1 MQSRASRGRHFLN
14 SLFKEQ
20 NMTWLVDN
28 RHMFNN
34 WDRHFVGFDRL
45 FDSLAEKSK
54 MVEKSWNNWP
64 PFSISKPEE
73 NKYVI
78 EMAVAGFGK
87 QDIEIEVDGDRLSV
101 RGKVQSEPE
110 VGTYLFKGI
119 ANREFTRAFTI
130 EDGVV
135 VKGATMANGMLKVFL
150 ERLVPEPKKSQ
161 KIEIADEGD
170 TASLFAA
177 ANPQLLNEADLAET
191 NGKLM

>member
-1 MQSRASRGRHFLN
+1 
-14 SLFKEQ
+14 
-20 NMTWLVDN
+20 MTWLVDN

-101 RGKVQSEPE
+101 RGKVQSEPD
-110 VGTYLFKGI
+110 TSNYIFKGI
-119 ANREFTRAFTI
+119 ANREFSRFFSI
-130 EDGVV
+130 EDGIE
-135 VKGATMANGMLKVFL
+135 VKGATMTNGMLKVFL
-150 ERLVPEPKKSQ
+150 ERFVPEAKKPKK
-161 KIEIADEGD
+161 IAISDEAD
-170 TASLFAA
+170 TVSLFAA
-177 ANPQLLNEADLAET
+177 SLPQLLTEENLAATE
-191 NGKLM
+191 GKLM